1 MLEAT
6 SEGSMTSLKK
16 ADDMWARA
24 DDSRVIVAYEATK
37 WRVRKPSNRT
47 IFKDGQETGEKHSFE
62 YYLSRG
68 KVS

>member
-24 DDSRVIVAYEATK
+24 DDSRVIVAYEAAL

-47 IFKDGQETGEKHSFE
+47 IVKDGQETEE
-62 YYLSRG
+62 
-68 KVS
+68 